1 MAKQREQELPPLGG
15 ADLLGGENQ
24 AIQRLIGARA
34 HTQLANV
41 RVDDIDPNPFNPRQ
55 TIDVTELV
63 ESMREHGFIG
73 ALDGRLQ
80 GRRVQLAYGARR
92 LAAAKAAGI
101 EQIPIYLHAD
111 WDDNA
116 LLTISLVENVQRED
130 LTPLETALTIHQMNV
145 RLGWSQRDIARRT
158 GKSHS
163 WVRDMVA
170 LAAAGDDVQTLVR
183 ERPDAARHARFIAQL
198 EDETARQQLAQ
209 ATQRE
214 DLTVD
219 QVYRAVQAVKAGSS
233 PEQALAAIYSSNVA
247 AVRTPPEDQPIPVSS
262 PAAPAPVEPA
272 SSASEAPA
280 ARTSTSGSTE
290 LAEVS
295 VESAPSTPGT
305 QLHPPTP
312 ALSKNNT
319 TLRVLETVR
328 GQLTRLDLDALRRE
342 AQADDAALESALQA
356 IHAALVQIEAA
367 LANAKPN
374 TSLPSPP
381 QTRAVRQ
388 DVRRAQSSRS
398 PNGA

>member
-41 RVDDIDPNPFNPRQ
+41 HVDDIDPNPFNPRQ
-55 TIDVTELV
+55 TIDVIELV

-130 LTPLETALTIHQMNV
+130 LTPLETALTIQQMNV

-170 LAAAGDDVQTLVR
+170 LAAAGDDVQSLVR

-209 ATQRE
+209 ATRRE

-219 QVYRAVQAVKAGSS
+219 QVYRAVQAVKTGSS
-233 PEQALAAIYSSNVA
+233 PEQALAAILSQNVA
-247 AVRTPPEDQPIPVSS
+247 AVRTRPEDQPLPVSFT
-262 PAAPAPVEPA
+262 AALAPVEPA
-272 SSASEAPA
+272 SSDADISAS
-280 ARTSTSGSTE
+280 G
-290 LAEVS
+290 VS
-295 VESAPSTPGT
+295 VASTPSTPSA
-305 QLHPPTP
+305 QPHPPAP
-312 ALSKNNT
+312 ASSKNT

-328 GQLTRLDLDALRRE
+328 GQLTRLDLEALRRE
-342 AQADDAALESALQA
+342 ALADDAALQSALQA
-356 IHAALVQIEAA
+356 IHAALVQIEVA

-381 QTRAVRQ
+381 
-388 DVRRAQSSRS
+388 
-398 PNGA
+398 PNP

>member
-1 MAKQREQELPPLGG
+1 VAKQREQELPPLGG

-41 RVDDIDPNPFNPRQ
+41 HVDDIDPNPFNPRQ

-130 LTPLETALTIHQMNV
+130 LTPLETALTIQQMNV

-170 LAAAGDDVQTLVR
+170 LAAAGDDVQSLVR

-198 EDETARQQLAQ
+198 ENEAARQQLAQ
-209 ATQRE
+209 ATQRD

-233 PEQALAAIYSSNVA
+233 PEQALAAIYSPNVA
-247 AVRTPPEDQPIPVSS
+247 AVKTPPADQPLPASFS
-262 PAAPAPVEPA
+262 PALAPVEPA
-272 SSASEAPA
+272 RPDADSAASAS
-280 ARTSTSGSTE
+280 STSN
-290 LAEVS
+290 
-295 VESAPSTPGT
+295 AP
-305 QLHPPTP
+305 LHPSAT
-312 ALSKNNT
+312 ASSKNNT

-342 AQADDAALESALQA
+342 ALADDAALQGALQA
-356 IHAALVQIEAA
+356 IHAALVQIEVA

-374 TSLPSPP
+374 TSLPLPP
-381 QTRAVRQ
+381 
-388 DVRRAQSSRS
+388 
-398 PNGA
+398 PNP

>member
-1 MAKQREQELPPLGG
+1 VAKQREQELPPLGG

-41 RVDDIDPNPFNPRQ
+41 RLDDIDPNPFNPRQ
-55 TIDVTELV
+55 TIDVTELL

-170 LAAAGDDVQTLVR
+170 LAAAGDDVQSLVR

-198 EDETARQQLAQ
+198 EDEAARQQLAQ
-209 ATQRE
+209 AARRE

-233 PEQALAAIYSSNVA
+233 PEQALAAVYAPNAA
-247 AVRTPPEDQPIPVSS
+247 AVKTPPEDQPLPVSFT
-262 PAAPAPVEPA
+262 AA
-272 SSASEAPA
+272 
-280 ARTSTSGSTE
+280 
-290 LAEVS
+290 LAS
-295 VESAPSTPGT
+295 VESAGPDADSSASDMPAPSAPSPASA
-305 QLHPPTP
+305 QQHPP
-312 ALSKNNT
+312 AAASFKANT

-342 AQADDAALESALQA
+342 AQADDAALQSALQA
-356 IHAALVQIEAA
+356 IHAALVQIEVA
-367 LANAKPN
+367 LANAKPT

-381 QTRAVRQ
+381 
-388 DVRRAQSSRS
+388 
-398 PNGA
+398 PNP